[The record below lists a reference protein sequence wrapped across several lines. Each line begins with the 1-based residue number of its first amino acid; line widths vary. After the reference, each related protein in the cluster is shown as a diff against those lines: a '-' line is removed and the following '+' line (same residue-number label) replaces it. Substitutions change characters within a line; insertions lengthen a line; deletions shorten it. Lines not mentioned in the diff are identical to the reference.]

1 MSQQIR
7 AIVWAQFRTIRNY
20 LPRTSWG
27 AVLLALLSLLWY
39 SLFIGLGGL
48 LAVLL
53 PKAPF
58 SGLKEFLPAGLL
70 GLLILWQVF
79 PVMTMSSGWSLELNK
94 LLVYPIHTSTLFLVE
109 VLLRLTTAPEAVF
122 VLLGVVIGLQRHPA
136 IHGVW
141 PLALLLFLPF
151 NLFLSLA
158 IREWMLRLF
167 KKKRLREV
175 LVLVIVLISVLP
187 QLLTQTSLG
196 KRVQPFY
203 ILASRGSVTPWHE
216 FAVTG
221 LGVPTVLSVCAVL
234 AWVTLAYLFAKR
246 QFARSMLVDFGRA
259 EAFSTKQ
266 APDLPSKATPI
277 SAFGAFVLGLPG
289 RLFRDPY
296 AALIEK
302 ELRSLVRTPR
312 FRVVFGMAC
321 VFSALIFFPMA
332 FGTSGARF
340 MARNYLAFINT
351 YGMLIVGDV
360 LLWNIFGFDRR
371 AAQLYFVTPVGL
383 AQVIKAKNLAA
394 AIFIALQTMLVTA
407 ITLILPVHVSM
418 SSILGGLAISLVV
431 ALFFM
436 SMGNYASVTNPR
448 PVDPNQT
455 FKRQAGGKAQLILLA
470 CYLCMAIPIGLA
482 YLARWATGLEW
493 TFFAVLAFDIFA
505 ATVFYF
511 VSLDT
516 VIAKCERNRE
526 QIIDALSKGA
536 DPIGLGL

>member
-1 MSQQIR
+1 MPAQIR

-27 AVLLALLSLLWY
+27 AVLLTFISLLWY
-39 SLFIGLGGL
+39 GLFIFLGGL
-48 LAVLL
+48 LAAVL

-58 SGLKEFLPAGLL
+58 SELKEFLPAGLL
-70 GLLILWQVF
+70 GLLIFWQVF

-94 LLVYPIHTSTLFLVE
+94 LLVYPIHANTLFMVE

-122 VLLGVVIGLQRHPA
+122 LLVGVVVGLQRHPA

-167 KKKRLREV
+167 KKKRLREL
-175 LVLVIVLISVLP
+175 LVLLIVLISVIP

-196 KRVQPFY
+196 KRLQPFY
-203 ILASRGSVTPWHE
+203 ILASRGSITPWHE
-216 FAVTG
+216 FGMTG
-221 LGVPTVLSVCAVL
+221 LGFPTALSVCAVL

-246 QFARSMLVDFGRA
+246 QFARSMLLDIGTA
-259 EAFSTKQ
+259 ETFSTK
-266 APDLPSKATPI
+266 PEKLEPSKATPI
-277 SAFGAFVLGLPG
+277 ASFGLFVLGLPG

-302 ELRSLVRTPR
+302 ELRSLARTPR

-321 VFSALIFFPMA
+321 LFGAVLFFPMA
-332 FGTSGARF
+332 FGTSGGGF
-340 MARNYLAFINT
+340 MAQNYLAFVNT

-371 AAQLYFVTPVGL
+371 AAQLYFVTPVSL
-383 AQVIKAKNLAA
+383 AHVIKAKNLVA
-394 AIFIALQTMLVTA
+394 AIFIALQTALVTA
-407 ITLILPVHVSM
+407 ITLVLPARVSL
-418 SSILGGLAISLVV
+418 SSILGGLAISLVA

-436 SMGNYASVTNPR
+436 SMGNYASVSNPR
-448 PVDPNQT
+448 PIDPNQT
-455 FKRQAGGKAQLILLA
+455 FRRQAGGRTQLILLA
-470 CYLCMAIPIGLA
+470 CYVCMAIPIGLA
-482 YLARWATGLEW
+482 YLARWATDREW
-493 TFFAVLAFDIFA
+493 AFFVVLAFDIFA
-505 ATVFYF
+505 AAAFYF
-511 VSLDT
+511 VSLET
-516 VIAKCERNRE
+516 VIAKGERNRE
-526 QIIDALSKGA
+526 QLIDALSKGS
-536 DPIGLGL
+536 DPIGLGV

>member
-1 MSQQIR
+1 MSAQIR

-27 AVLLALLSLLWY
+27 AILLTLLSLLWY
-39 SLFIGLGGL
+39 GLFIGLGGA
-48 LAVLL
+48 LAAVL
-53 PKAPF
+53 PKAPV
-58 SGLKEFLPAGLL
+58 SMLQQFLPGGLL
-70 GLLILWQVF
+70 GLLIFWQVF
-79 PVMTMSSGWSLELNK
+79 PVMTLSSGWSLELNK

-122 VLLGVVIGLQRHPA
+122 VLVGVVIGLQRHPA
-136 IHGVW
+136 THGLW
-141 PLALLLFLPF
+141 PLAVLLFLPF

-158 IREWMLRLF
+158 IREWMLRIF
-167 KKKRLREV
+167 RRKRFREL

-203 ILASRGSVTPWHE
+203 ILISQGSATPWHE

-221 LGVPTVLSVCAVL
+221 LGSPTVLSLFAIL
-234 AWVTLAYLFAKR
+234 AWITLAYLFAKR
-246 QFARSMLVDFGRA
+246 QFARSLMLDFGTA
-259 EAFSTKQ
+259 EAPSAKPETQ
-266 APDLPSKATPI
+266 ASSKTSPFAD
-277 SAFGAFVLGLPG
+277 FGAYLLGLPA
-289 RLFRDPY
+289 RLFHDPY

-332 FGTSGARF
+332 FGTTGSRF

-371 AAQLYFVTPVGL
+371 AAQLYFVTPVSL
-383 AQVIKAKNLAA
+383 AQVIKAKNLVA
-394 AIFIALQTMLVTA
+394 AIFIALQTALVTA
-407 ITLILPVHVSM
+407 ITLILPVRVAL

-436 SMGNYASVTNPR
+436 SMGNYASVSNPR

-455 FKRQAGGKAQLILLA
+455 FRRQAGGKTQLILLA
-470 CYLCMAIPIGLA
+470 CYVCMAIPIGLA

-505 ATVFYF
+505 AAVFYF
-511 VSLDT
+511 VALDT
-516 VIAKCERNRE
+516 AIAKGERNRE

>member
-1 MSQQIR
+1 MSAQIR

-27 AVLLALLSLLWY
+27 AVLLAFVSLLWY
-39 SLFIGLGGL
+39 GLFIGLGGL
-48 LAVLL
+48 LAIIL

-70 GLLILWQVF
+70 GLLIFWQVF

-94 LLVYPIHTSTLFLVE
+94 LLVYPIHTDTLFLVE
-109 VLLRLTTAPEAVF
+109 VLLRLTTAPEAV
-122 VLLGVVIGLQRHPA
+122 LLLVGVVIGLQRHPA
-136 IHGVW
+136 THGLW

-167 KKKRLREV
+167 RKKRLREV
-175 LVLVIVLISVLP
+175 LVLAIVLISVLP

-203 ILASRGSVTPWHE
+203 ILASRGSITPWHE

-221 LGVPTVLSVCAVL
+221 LGLPTMLSVCAVL

-246 QFARSMLVDFGRA
+246 QFARSMLLDFGTA
-259 EAFSTKQ
+259 ETFSTKPETQ
-266 APDLPSKATPI
+266 ASPKATPM
-277 SAFGAFVLGLPG
+277 ADVGAFVLGLPA

-332 FGTSGARF
+332 FGTTGSGF

-351 YGMLIVGDV
+351 YGMLIVGEV

-371 AAQLYFVTPVGL
+371 AAQLYFVTPVSL
-383 AQVIKAKNLAA
+383 AQVIKAKNLVA
-394 AIFIALQTMLVTA
+394 AIFIALQTALVTA
-407 ITLILPVHVSM
+407 VTLILPVHVSL

-431 ALFFM
+431 FLFFM
-436 SMGNYASVTNPR
+436 SMGNYASVSNPR
-448 PVDPNQT
+448 PLDPNQT
-455 FKRQAGGKAQLILLA
+455 FKRQAGGKVQLILIA

-493 TFFAVLAFDIFA
+493 TFLAVLAFDIFA
-505 ATVFYF
+505 AAIFYV
-511 VSLDT
+511 VSLDSA
-516 VIAKCERNRE
+516 IAKGERNRE
-526 QIIDALSKGA
+526 QLIDALSKGA
-536 DPIGLGL
+536 DPIGLGI

>member
-1 MSQQIR
+1 MPAHIR
-7 AIVWAQFRTIRNY
+7 AIVWAQFRTLRNY
-20 LPRTSWG
+20 LPRTGWG
-27 AVLLALLSLLWY
+27 AILLTFLSLLWY
-39 SLFIGLGGL
+39 GLFIGLGGL
-48 LAVLL
+48 LGVIL

-58 SGLKEFLPAGLL
+58 SLLREFLPAGLL
-70 GLLILWQVF
+70 GLLIFWQVF
-79 PVMTMSSGWSLELNK
+79 PLMTLTSGWSLELNK

-122 VLLGVVIGLQRHPA
+122 LLLGLVIGLQRHPA
-136 IHGVW
+136 IHGIW
-141 PLALLLFLPF
+141 ALALLLFLPF

-175 LVLVIVLISVLP
+175 LVLLIVLMSVLP

-203 ILASRGSVTPWHE
+203 ILVSRGSITPWHE
-216 FAVTG
+216 FAVTSLG
-221 LGVPTVLSVCAVL
+221 LPTVPSLCAVP
-234 AWVTLAYLFAKR
+234 AWVTLAYFFAKR
-246 QFARSMLVDFGRA
+246 QFYRSMRIDFGTA
-259 EAFSTKQ
+259 EAFSTK
-266 APDLPSKATPI
+266 PGTKASSNAT
-277 SAFGAFVLGLPG
+277 AMADFGALVLSLPG

-321 VFSALIFFPMA
+321 VFSVLIFFPMA
-332 FGTSGARF
+332 FGRTGSGF

-371 AAQLYFVTPVGL
+371 AAQLYFVTQVSL
-383 AQVIKAKNLAA
+383 AQVIKAKNLVA
-394 AIFIALQTMLVTA
+394 AIFIGLQTALVTA
-407 ITLILPVHVSM
+407 VTLLLPVRVSL
-418 SSILGGLAISLVV
+418 SSILGGWAISLVV
-431 ALFFM
+431 ALFFI
-436 SMGNYASVTNPR
+436 SMGNYASVSNPR

-455 FKRQAGGKAQLILLA
+455 FKRQAGGKTQLILLA
-470 CYLCMAIPIGLA
+470 CYVCMAIPIGLA
-482 YLARWATGLEW
+482 YLARWATDLEW
-493 TFFAVLAFDIFA
+493 TFFAVLVFDIFLA
-505 ATVFYF
+505 AVFYG

-516 VIAKCERNRE
+516 VIAKGERNRE
-526 QIIDALSKGA
+526 QLIDALSKGA
-536 DPIGLGL
+536 DPIGLGM

>member
-7 AIVWAQFRTIRNY
+7 AIIWAQFRTIRNY

-27 AVLLALLSLLWY
+27 AILLSFLSLLWY
-39 SLFIGLGGL
+39 GIFIGLGGL
-48 LAVLL
+48 VAILL
-53 PKAPF
+53 PKAPL
-58 SGLKEFLPAGLL
+58 SGLAEYLPAGLL
-70 GLLILWQVF
+70 GLLIFWQVF

-94 LLVYPIHTSTLFLVE
+94 LLVYPIQTRTLFLVE

-122 VLLGVVIGLQRHPA
+122 VLLGTVIGLQRHPA

-158 IREWMLRLF
+158 VREWMLRLF

-175 LVLVIVLISVLP
+175 LVLLIVLISVLP

-203 ILASRGSVTPWHE
+203 ILASRGSITPWHE

-221 LGVPTVLSVCAVL
+221 LGAPTVLSVCAVL
-234 AWVTLAYLFAKR
+234 AWVVLAYLFARR
-246 QFARSMLVDFGRA
+246 QFAHSMFVDFGTA
-259 EAFSTKQ
+259 EAFSTKPEP
-266 APDLPSKATPI
+266 ARSSKAT
-277 SAFGAFVLGLPG
+277 SMAGVGAFLLGLPS

-296 AALIEK
+296 AALIDK
-302 ELRSLVRTPR
+302 ELRSLIRTPR

-332 FGTSGARF
+332 FGTTGARF

-371 AAQLYFVTPVGL
+371 AAQLYFVTPVNL
-383 AQVIKAKNLAA
+383 AQVIKAKNLVA
-394 AIFIALQTMLVTA
+394 AIFIVLQTTLVTT

-418 SSILGGLAISLVV
+418 SSIVGGLAISLVV

-436 SMGNYASVTNPR
+436 SMGNYASVSNPR
-448 PVDPNQT
+448 AVDPNQT
-455 FKRQAGGKAQLILLA
+455 FRKQAGGKAQLILLA
-470 CYLCMAIPIGLA
+470 CYISMAIPIGLA
-482 YLARWATGLEW
+482 YLARWATDQEW

-505 ATVFYF
+505 AAVFYF
-511 VSLDT
+511 VSLDA
-516 VIAKCERNRE
+516 VVAKGERNRE

-536 DPIGLGL
+536 NPIGLGL